1 MERRDF
7 LTGER
12 LDPPSKTLLSIP
24 VQSVKVTRLV
34 SPKAKEMI
42 AELRHNISDSADLID
57 MFHRICDILDEL
69 NEQEVNRG

>member
-7 LTGER
+7 MTGQL
-12 LDPPSKTLLSIP
+12 LDPQPKLTSLI
-24 VQSVKVTRLV
+24 

-57 MFHRICDILDEL
+57 MFHQICDILDEL
-69 NEQEVNRG
+69 NEQEVSRG